1 MPFTFKLSQRL
12 ARMRWAA
19 IRLSTAPFRRVRETG
34 CECFRSRPTQY
45 EGREG
50 SCLTRAVTPVHSQS
64 KHFTAP
70 SFARRQV
77 RGAGFFLTLTVAGAQ
92 HYDVQAKAIVPTG
105 VNERPMDGPL
115 DG

>member
-45 EGREG
+45 QGREG
-50 SCLTRAVTPVHSQS
+50 SCLTRTVTPVPSQS
-64 KHFTAP
+64 KHFIAP

-92 HYDVQAKAIVPTG
+92 HHDVQA
-105 VNERPMDGPL
+105 
-115 DG
+115 